1 MNRRTRPLLA
11 AITWAAMF
19 VFLGGCTSP
28 REYVRNGFKVG
39 PNYCGI
45 AANAAE
51 RWIDD
56 GDARVRPEGADLDAG
71 GHLPGPRA
79 GSADRVGPAAKPVA
93 P

>member
-19 VFLGGCTSP
+19 VFIGGCTSP
-28 REYVRNGFKVG
+28 REYMRNGFKVG

-45 AANAAE
+45 AANTAE

-56 GDARVRPEGADLDAG
+56 GDVASGRKGLILTAG
-71 GHLPGPRA
+71 GASSRTPCWIG
-79 GSADRVGPAAKPVA
+79 
-93 P
+93 